1 MRWGIWL
8 WIGGAAGSWGGSLTE
23 LLPSGIG
30 MEDLGEGELRL
41 WMALFALALVGIL
54 ALYVSSR
61 KIERLRRE
69 QEEVRRRN
77 QEMEERFNELFGRV
91 GANIQKMSKEIVEVT
106 NDVIREVERPELGQK
121 LRKVIN
127 TETRILN
134 STSTL
139 LNFLKLKAGKVT
151 LHRER
156 SDTNRILDDVVG
168 NLMES
173 IESRED
179 VELIFRLDKTLPK
192 EVLVDFGRLVEI
204 LSDLLENAIVH
215 SGEGT
220 VLLVAAGGI
229 THPVT
234 VASPQK
240 MVPGDNA
247 PVSWERV
254 DRLIQDQKLRAASEL
269 VQVYLDRAHWLPQVV
284 VSFEWFTV
292 NLAAVSINAT
302 ASALK
307 KQLAFIVNF
316 PFGSMYKVSI
326 KCGAFHVISCPL
338 CIV

>member
-1 MRWGIWL
+1 MRRGIWL

-23 LLPSGIG
+23 LLPSGMG
-30 MEDLGEGELRL
+30 MGDLGEGELRL
-41 WMALFALALVGIL
+41 WMALFALALVGVL

-179 VELIFRLDKTLPK
+179 VELIFRLDKNLPK

-220 VLLVAAGGI
+220 VLLAAAGEKMPGGEEGLRFRI
-229 THPVT
+229 VYRVPEERREPRKGYFVPVYDEERGEYERLECFIAYELT
-234 VASPQK
+234 RMMGGQIDVAFAEEDVTRLELAIPASQPQ
-240 MVPGDNA
+240 G
-247 PVSWERV
+247 V
-254 DRLIQDQKLRAASEL
+254 DKRK
-269 VQVYLDRAHWLPQVV
+269 
-284 VSFEWFTV
+284 
-292 NLAAVSINAT
+292 
-302 ASALK
+302 
-307 KQLAFIVNF
+307 
-316 PFGSMYKVSI
+316 
-326 KCGAFHVISCPL
+326 
-338 CIV
+338 